1 MLQINVKQNKLKIAA
16 ATATLLVFL
25 GVSVAP
31 KVLAEELNI
40 SGNGAE
46 SKSEIKT
53 TTSSDTNVQQNNNAD
68 VNNDVDVNANTGN
81 NEANKNT
88 GGDVSI
94 TTGNIDSST
103 SVSNGVNFSTVNVT
117 SCDNCGSSGSITIS
131 GNGAYSDN
139 KIDLN
144 SSSRN
149 RIHVDQN
156 ANIRNYIDED
166 LITGR
171 NEANENTGGD
181 VSIDTGNIR
190 SRTNLFNDLINF
202 SKIAVAGS
210 PFHDF
215 LVKIFDNGAFSDN
228 KAHADFTNDND
239 VDVDNTA
246 NIINEL
252 KHRYVTGENE
262 ANKNTGGDVNVNTGD
277 IDAEVNV
284 RNVANVSEVDISC
297 ECNKVTPTVAPT
309 SAPTVTVAPTSAPT
323 VAPTGAPAAAVNP
336 TATPAP
342 ERVLGASAVLPVTG
356 SNLFFFF
363 LIGNVVM
370 LLMGAYL
377 RLRSGRSPNEGLAL

>member
-1 MLQINVKQNKLKIAA
+1 MLQINVNKNKLQIAA
-16 ATATLLVFL
+16 AAATLLVFL

-31 KVLAEELNI
+31 KVLAEELRI

-53 TTSSDTNVQQNNNAD
+53 STSSDTNVQQNNNAD

-88 GGDVSI
+88 GEDVSV

-103 SVSNGVNFSTVNVT
+103 SVTNGVNFSTANVT
-117 SCDNCGSSGSITIS
+117 TCDNCGSSGSVTIS
-131 GNGAYSDN
+131 GNGAFSDN
-139 KIDLN
+139 KVDVN
-144 SSSRN
+144 SSSNN
-149 RIHVDQN
+149 RIHVNQN

-166 LITGR
+166 LITGK
-171 NEANENTGGD
+171 NEANGNTGGD

-215 LVKIFDNGAFSDN
+215 LVQIFDNGAFSDN

-239 VDVDNTA
+239 VDVDNSA

-262 ANKNTGGDVNVNTGD
+262 ANKNTGGDVNVSTGD

-297 ECNKVTPTVAPT
+297 ECNKVTPAPT
-309 SAPTVTVAPTSAPT
+309 TTSVNPTPSASSGPTVTPTA
-323 VAPTGAPAAAVNP
+323 GAPAAAVNP

-342 ERVLGASAVLPVTG
+342 ERVLGASAILPVTG
-356 SNLFFFF
+356 SNLFFFM
-363 LIGNVVM
+363 LVASVVM
-370 LLMGAYL
+370 LLGGAYL
-377 RLRSGRSPNEGLAL
+377 RLRSGNSPGTAI